1 MKIILTNKKI
11 KLTLILV
18 ISIIQSKLSVV
29 ALSNHEQLQKFRT
42 QNNVNRNVVAINNN
56 DAGSSINTITKKENK
71 NIKRKKEELI
81 LQYREMH
88 HKIHNKQTQI
98 SATTLLSSSS
108 SSSQIQSDKIRNN
121 EKIKVI
127 LKFKK
132 NILNSNEILADN
144 YSLKIEVDR
153 LGIYAGYLT
162 YNEIQ
167 EINDHVEYIEPDTD
181 VFIIDD
187 TINKSSYNNNNLR
200 RKLKKSN
207 DSDSES
213 IPWGINAVLQDI
225 AFWDNEILEKNPK
238 KKIKI
243 CVCDTGYELGHEDLP
258 SDSADVTG
266 SNNSN
271 IDEEW
276 SFDGMYLASYILTML
291 AFNMK

>member
-1 MKIILTNKKI
+1 M
-11 KLTLILV
+11 
-18 ISIIQSKLSVV
+18 
-29 ALSNHEQLQKFRT
+29 EQLQNLRT
-42 QNNVNRNVVAINNN
+42 QNNVNMNVVAINNN
-56 DAGSSINTITKKENK
+56 DAGSSINTFIFTKKENK

-81 LQYREMH
+81 LRYKEMH

-98 SATTLLSSSS
+98 SATTLSSSS
-108 SSSQIQSDKIRNN
+108 SSSQIQSDKIRDN

-127 LKFKK
+127 LKLKK
-132 NILNSNEILADN
+132 NILNSNEILAAN

-187 TINKSSYNNNNLR
+187 TINKRSYNNNNLR

-225 AFWDNEILEKNPK
+225 AFWDNEIFEKNPK
-238 KKIKI
+238 NKIKI

-258 SDSADVTG
+258 SDSADVSG

-276 SFDGMYLASYILTML
+276 SFDGMYLAS
-291 AFNMK
+291 